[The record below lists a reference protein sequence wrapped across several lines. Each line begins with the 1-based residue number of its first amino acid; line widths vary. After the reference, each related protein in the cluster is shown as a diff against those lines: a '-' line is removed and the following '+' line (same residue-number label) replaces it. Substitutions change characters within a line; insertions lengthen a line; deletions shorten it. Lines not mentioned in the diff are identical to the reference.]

1 MESLTQSLSMA
12 LSLLVGMDAPL
23 LEVIW
28 LSLTVSFA
36 AVLFASLIG
45 FPLGA
50 LVAVGDF
57 PGRRLATVA
66 LNALVGLPAVVVGL
80 LAYLMLSRSGPL
92 GSLGLLFTP
101 TAMVIAQTI
110 LITPLVAALARQ
122 VIEDA
127 WREYREQL
135 ISLGATRP
143 RASLTLLWD
152 TRFSLATVVLVGF
165 GRAVA
170 EVGTVMIVGGN
181 IAGVTRTMTTTIALE
196 TSKGDL
202 PLALALGMVLVGVV
216 FLMNGMAYLMREWSM
231 RRYG

>member
-1 MESLTQSLSMA
+1 MNALAESFATALALIVGFDDRLLSVIL
-12 LSLLVGMDAPL
+12 LSLQVSLGA
-23 LEVIW
+23 VIC
-28 LSLTVSFA
+28 
-36 AVLFASLIG
+36 ASLIG
-45 FPLGA
+45 FPIGA

-57 PGRRLATVA
+57 PGRRLATVT
-66 LNALVGLPAVVVGL
+66 LNALIGLPAVVVGL
-80 LAYLMLSRSGPL
+80 LVYLMLSRSGPF

-101 TAMVIAQTI
+101 TAMVIAQTV
-110 LITPLVAALARQ
+110 LIAPLVAALARQ

-127 WREYREQL
+127 WREYHEQL
-135 ISLGATRP
+135 VSLGASRS
-143 RASLTLLWD
+143 RASLTLMWD

-202 PLALALGMVLVGVV
+202 PLAMALGIVLVAVV
-216 FLMNGMAYLMREWSM
+216 FLMNGLAYLMREWSM
-231 RRYG
+231 RHYG